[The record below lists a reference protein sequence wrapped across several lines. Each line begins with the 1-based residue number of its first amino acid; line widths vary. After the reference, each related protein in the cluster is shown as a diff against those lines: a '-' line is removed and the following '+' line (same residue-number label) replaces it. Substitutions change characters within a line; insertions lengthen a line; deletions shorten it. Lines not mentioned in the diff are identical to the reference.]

1 MNATRSASPTE
12 TLAIGCHRCD
22 GVASI
27 RRGKMF
33 LCPRCAISDTDA
45 PTDSPLILCDLCE
58 RESLVRVDERF
69 LCAGCA
75 LAVLFVNANDVEAS
89 GRLAPDGALRLSD
102 IAAAHHRA
110 LARSMERARDAA
122 ECLQRVEAGA
132 VLFDVWA
139 ASFDARQEE
148 LERKNAVLVRL
159 SEELDRQVDELC
171 REHEEMREA

>member
-33 LCPRCAISDTDA
+33 LCPRCAISDTNA

-75 LAVLFVNANDVEAS
+75 LAVLFVNANDVEAI
-89 GRLAPDGALRLSD
+89 GRLARDGAVRLSD
-102 IAAAHHRA
+102 IAGAHHRA
-110 LARSMERARDAA
+110 LARVDG
-122 ECLQRVEAGA
+122 AGTRRCRMSSA
-132 VLFDVWA
+132 GGGWGRPGA